1 MANPLGFLKD
11 ATQVLEMAYKDLAQP
26 GIQQVGLALGNTL
39 SLANAITL
47 PLKGWSEQKRMTFE
61 NNMERVRK
69 KLEHTDESKVISVP
83 PEIGVPIID
92 KFTYISNEE
101 ISNLFANLLA
111 KASVTDT
118 ASLGHPGFLK
128 MIDNLSVDEAKMIQK
143 LATNWERGRYIPFI
157 NYKGFFTTSEGE
169 SYRYID
175 APLTGIEEGLNLLF
189 EENMG
194 LYFQNL
200 TSLGILEF
208 NETGTLSPTHIYNE
222 LAEFYYP
229 LKDEMHTKLIYN
241 GDFQRIAME
250 KGHFT
255 VTDYGVKFI
264 KACF

>member
-39 SLANAITL
+39 SLANAVTL

-61 NNMERVRK
+61 NNMECVRK
-69 KLEHTDESKVISVP
+69 KLEHTDESKIISVP

-92 KFTYISNEE
+92 KFTYVSTEE

-128 MIDNLSVDEAKMIQK
+128 IIDSLSIDEAKIIQK
-143 LATNWERGRYIPFI
+143 LATNWPHGRYIPFI
-157 NYKGFFTTSEGE
+157 NYRAFFTSPEGE

-175 APLTGIEEGLNLLF
+175 APLTGIEKGLNLLF
-189 EENMG
+189 DENMG

-200 TSLGILEF
+200 ASLGILEF
-208 NETGTLSPTHIYNE
+208 QAEGVLSPTRIYDE
-222 LAEFYYP
+222 LAELYQP
-229 LKDEMHTKLIYN
+229 SKEDMHTQLIVSEK
-241 GDFQRIAME
+241 FERIGMDR
-250 KGHFT
+250 GHFT
-255 VTDYGVKFI
+255 LTDYGVKFI
-264 KACF
+264 EACF